1 MAPAEHMAPSSPL
14 LEFDEAL
21 ARLLKAATPL
31 AARDGRAPTEFVDT
45 FEADGRIAA
54 EDVVA
59 TIDVPR
65 LDNSQM
71 DGYAVRAAEWGPG
84 RVFAVSQRIAAG
96 QVGQPLAEGTAA
108 RIFTGAPIPPGADAI
123 VMQEEAL
130 IPDQAGRGNGVNGA
144 EAAETVVFARQPEPG
159 EWIRR
164 TGEDIVAGHVILARG
179 QRLTPQA
186 CGLAASVGI
195 ASLKVWR
202 RPRVACFFTGDE
214 LTMPGQPLAPGAI
227 YNSNRYFLTALLRRL
242 GAEVEDL
249 GIVGDTLEG
258 TRAALRRAAASADLI
273 ITSGGVSVGE
283 EDHVRPAVEAEGR
296 LAMWRL
302 AIKPGRPLAYGQVG
316 GDPARGGAHF
326 IGLPGNPV
334 SSFVTFL
341 ILVRPFLLSLAGA
354 AEVLP
359 VTLPMT
365 AGFDWPRPDRRREF
379 LRVSV
384 DPVTGRLGRFPNQGS
399 AVLTSAVASDGL
411 VDNPAGQ
418 PIAPGD
424 VVRYLPFSSLLN

>member
-1 MAPAEHMAPSSPL
+1 MAPPPL

-31 AARDGRAPTEFVDT
+31 VARDGRNPVETVDT
-45 FEADGRIAA
+45 FDADGRIAA
-54 EDVVA
+54 EDVIA
-59 TIDVPR
+59 AIDVPR

-71 DGYAVRAAEWGPG
+71 DGYAVRAAEWAPG
-84 RVFAVSQRIAAG
+84 RVFPVSQRIAAG
-96 QVGQPLAEGTAA
+96 QVGQPLAPGSAA
-108 RIFTGAPIPPGADAI
+108 RIFTGAPIPAGADAV
-123 VMQEEAL
+123 VMQEEASAS
-130 IPDQAGRGNGVNGA
+130 DGEGGA
-144 EAAETVVFARQPEPG
+144 EAVIFSRQSEVG

-164 TGEDIVAGHVILARG
+164 TGEDIAEGSVIVARG
-179 QRLTPQA
+179 QRFTPQA

-195 ASLKVWR
+195 ATLTVWR

-214 LTMPGQPLAPGAI
+214 LAMPGEPLAPGAI
-227 YNSNRYFLTALLRRL
+227 YNSNRYFLTAMLRRL
-242 GAEVEDL
+242 GAEVDDL
-249 GIVGDTLEG
+249 GIVGDSLAG
-258 TRAALRRAAASADLI
+258 TREALRRAAAKADLI
-273 ITSGGVSVGE
+273 VTSGGVSVGE

-316 GDPARGGAHF
+316 GEPSRGGAHF

-341 ILVRPFLLSLAGA
+341 MLVRPFLLRLAGA

-384 DPVTGRLGRFPNQGS
+384 DPVNGRLTRFPNQGS

-418 PIAPGD
+418 AIAPGD